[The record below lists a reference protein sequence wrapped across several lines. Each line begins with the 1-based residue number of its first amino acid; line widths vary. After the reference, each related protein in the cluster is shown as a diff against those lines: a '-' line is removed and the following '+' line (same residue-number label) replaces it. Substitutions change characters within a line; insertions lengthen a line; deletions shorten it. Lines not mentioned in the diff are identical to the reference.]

1 MGSQV
6 RVSKTQREET
16 KVHENGFGYTNAA
29 SLMGHARP
37 RSAMSEED
45 MKLIVWN
52 SSK

>member
-1 MGSQV
+1 MGSQI
-6 RVSKTQREET
+6 RVSRTQREKT

-29 SLMGHARP
+29 SLMLHARP
-37 RSAMSEED
+37 SNAMSEED